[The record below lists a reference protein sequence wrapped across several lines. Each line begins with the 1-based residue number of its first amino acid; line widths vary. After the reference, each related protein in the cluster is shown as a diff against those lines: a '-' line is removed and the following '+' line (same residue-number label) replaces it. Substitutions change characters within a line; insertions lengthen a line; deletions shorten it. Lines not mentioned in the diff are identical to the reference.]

1 MAWHRL
7 KPCTRRDDNSAMTQ
21 PHAASGREAAR
32 AAPLEVAVPARSGGL
47 AAALFAAL
55 GTVTPLGQ
63 WVVGALSMT
72 TALALCAAA
81 VVIALI
87 VVALPWSRWPPRASL
102 APVIVALVVLGIPLP
117 MPVTGYVV
125 LFPMYLVVFLY
136 VGLTQPPRTAYRLA
150 PLGALSV
157 FLPLVVV
164 DQLLVAVPAAIAL
177 AIAVA
182 TGEILA
188 RHLLAN
194 RRAWEVTKG
203 ALSGLA
209 SLLDSST
216 LDEARDRLGESLE
229 LLLGGAAVTVTLDAT
244 ADGPPLPSTTSPGG
258 LLALPLRVA
267 SGERVQ
273 ELGVVTIRTPAG
285 HAPRRQREEVAAAS
299 ILVGEAAKI
308 LLRLREAASLADQAG
323 RDPLTGLANRRTFEV
338 ETADATVDDVFA
350 MLDLDH
356 FKRVND
362 ALGHAGGDREL
373 VRFAGALVSFARPG
387 DCVARL
393 GGEEFG
399 LLLRAVTPD
408 EAAAWVD
415 RVRTYLRAR
424 AVTTFSA
431 GLATHRA
438 ADVPAE
444 TLARADEAMYA
455 AKRSGRDRTR
465 SAAESAGV
473 AS

>member
-32 AAPLEVAVPARSGGL
+32 AAPLEVPARSGGL

-177 AIAVA
+177 AIAV
-182 TGEILA
+182 
-188 RHLLAN
+188 
-194 RRAWEVTKG
+194 
-203 ALSGLA
+203 
-209 SLLDSST
+209 
-216 LDEARDRLGESLE
+216 
-229 LLLGGAAVTVTLDAT
+229 
-244 ADGPPLPSTTSPGG
+244 
-258 LLALPLRVA
+258 
-267 SGERVQ
+267 
-273 ELGVVTIRTPAG
+273 
-285 HAPRRQREEVAAAS
+285 
-299 ILVGEAAKI
+299 
-308 LLRLREAASLADQAG
+308 
-323 RDPLTGLANRRTFEV
+323 
-338 ETADATVDDVFA
+338 
-350 MLDLDH
+350 
-356 FKRVND
+356 
-362 ALGHAGGDREL
+362 
-373 VRFAGALVSFARPG
+373 RPG
-387 DCVARL
+387 RSSRGTCWPT
-393 GGEEFG
+393 GGPG
-399 LLLRAVTPD
+399 
-408 EAAAWVD
+408 
-415 RVRTYLRAR
+415 
-424 AVTTFSA
+424 
-431 GLATHRA
+431 
-438 ADVPAE
+438 
-444 TLARADEAMYA
+444 
-455 AKRSGRDRTR
+455 RSPRGR
-465 SAAESAGV
+465 
-473 AS
+473 